1 MKLILTLL
9 AVLLL
14 VPAAAAQPRW
24 KTAYVVDAR
33 LAALRT
39 APDLAA
45 PLTKRLRTGRRVAVV
60 ARRRDRDGVA
70 WVRVAVTRRTRG
82 WLLEDAVASPG
93 DADGERRLAER
104 LAALRELPRLE
115 AARLAADRFPRLRAL
130 ALEAMRVEGEAAAS
144 TLTARATRRLGAL
157 DGEPPARVRALMLS
171 DPALDRYNRL
181 GLLFE
186 ADPLE
191 RRFRYSGHR

>member
-1 MKLILTLL
+1 MRL
-9 AVLLL
+9 VLLL
-14 VPAAAAQPRW
+14 LAALLLLPPAAAQPRW
-24 KTAYVVDAR
+24 RTAYVVDAR

-45 PLTKRLRTGRRVAVV
+45 PLMKRLRTGRRLAVV
-60 ARRRDRDGVA
+60 SRRRDRDGVA

-93 DADGERRLAER
+93 DADGERRLGER
-104 LAALRELPRLE
+104 LAALADLPRLE

-130 ALEAMRVEGEAAAS
+130 AVEVMRVEGEAAAS
-144 TLTARATRRLGAL
+144 TLTARAIRRLGAL
-157 DGEPPARVRALMLS
+157 GGEPPARVRALMLS